1 MSRAEATSRG
11 MLYLAVGLGSALG
24 GLARWLLSESLQ
36 AAPGSGVPWGTLLV
50 NTSGSLLIGFYAA
63 MIAPGGRWAAGLR
76 QRLFFM
82 TGFCGGYTSFSIF
95 SLEAVLLMQ
104 AGRVA
109 LAAAYIGGSLLLWLA
124 AVWIGY
130 ALGAQGRWGA
140 AR

>member
-1 MSRAEATSRG
+1 MNQATVVSRG
-11 MLYLAVGLGSALG
+11 RLYLAVALGSALG
-24 GLARWLLSESLQ
+24 GLARWWLAGLLQQ
-36 AAPGSGVPWGTLLV
+36 APAAGFPWGMLWV

-76 QRLFFM
+76 QRLVFM

-95 SLEAVLLMQ
+95 SLEAILLMQ
-104 AGRVA
+104 AGRIA
-109 LAAAYIGGSLLLWLA
+109 LAAAYVGGSLLLWLG

-130 ALGAQGRWGA
+130 VLGAQGRWGA